1 MKAPKGDDPMYY
13 TWDVEN
19 LMIISWLVPWNWEQ
33 THMFLSIAKELWDI
47 VSETYLELC
56 NFFLV
61 YEIKTKIHENRQGNQ
76 NVTKCY
82 NILKRLWQELDLFYE
97 FEWACATNSPRFKKA
112 IEKDHV
118 FEFLAELN
126 TDSDEVRGWI
136 LGKEPLPSTR
146 EVFSRVRREESQRI
160 VMMGKSHGNAS
171 TENSALNAE
180 ATEIA
185 ADVTN
190 QKTQWKLEEKGKVWC
205 DFWNKPLAH
214 RRDFLE
220 IARKTTKFKRRQ
232 IWRQNWVRN
241 AGVTK
246 TQILRLKA
254 ISFSKE
260 QLEHFYKLL
269 DQAKP
274 SPNPIP
280 SFSPHTKR

>member
-171 TENSALNAE
+171 TKNSALNAE

-220 IARKTTKFKRRQ
+220 IARKTTKFERRQ

-269 DQAKP
+269 NQAKP

-280 SFSPHTKR
+280 SFSPQTKR